1 MLGRVDICALL
12 CYVGEVRER
21 VDQAEQ
27 LRMGRMETTPGPD
40 NINEI
45 IIEDLMNTDVWY
57 KKKSKVLHVS
67 VVAQRST

>member
-45 IIEDLMNTDVWY
+45 IIEDLMNTDV
-57 KKKSKVLHVS
+57 
-67 VVAQRST
+67 